1 MQPNISEY
9 FKLYRFNNY
18 LSHDY
23 NTHISPRRTQY
34 PRKTLSP
41 SKNRPNRP
49 LEGDVDSYS
58 QVGSTADELSSQ
70 GFVKLNTHDVSSADH
85 HVSGIE
91 KFADD
96 LQSAIAAAWPTRRNS
111 RYERAHVLLL
121 SWEDDNLGVHQEMKH
136 LEYVFSN
143 LYRFDVQSFKI
154 PPKTA
159 GKATASRILS
169 FLEDDGP
176 ETLFIVYYA
185 GHARLSHR
193 SSEPP
198 IWSA

>member
-1 MQPNISEY
+1 MAS
-9 FKLYRFNNY
+9 
-18 LSHDY
+18 
-23 NTHISPRRTQY
+23 RRVQH
-34 PRKTLSP
+34 PQKTVVP
-41 SKNRPNRP
+41 KNRLKSLPER
-49 LEGDVDSYS
+49 DIDTDS
-58 QVGSTADELSSQ
+58 QADSTIDELTSH
-70 GFVKLNTHDVSSADH
+70 GFVKLNTHDSSSAEH

-91 KFADD
+91 TFADD
-96 LQSAIAAAWPTRRNS
+96 LQSAIAAAWPMRRSS

-121 SWEDDNLGVHQEMKH
+121 CWENDNLGVHREVGH
-136 LEYVFSN
+136 LQHVFSN
-143 LYRFDVQSFKI
+143 LYRFDVQTFKI

-159 GKATASRILS
+159 GKATTTRILT
-169 FLEDDGP
+169 FLETDGP

>member
-1 MQPNISEY
+1 LPTDNDPDADFQA
-9 FKLYRFNNY
+9 
-18 LSHDY
+18 
-23 NTHISPRRTQY
+23 
-34 PRKTLSP
+34 
-41 SKNRPNRP
+41 
-49 LEGDVDSYS
+49 DS
-58 QVGSTADELSSQ
+58 TIDELSNH
-70 GFVKLNTHDVSSADH
+70 GFIKLNTHDVSSAGH
-85 HVSGIE
+85 HVSGVE

-96 LQSAIAAAWPTRRNS
+96 LQSAIAAAWPTRRDS

-121 SWEDDNLGVHQEMKH
+121 SWEDDNLGVYREMRR
-136 LEYVFSN
+136 LEYIFSN
-143 LYRFDVQSFKI
+143 LFRFDVQNFKI

-159 GKATASRILS
+159 GKATTSRILS
-169 FLEDDGP
+169 FLEEDGP